1 VEVEGRKKALQG
13 AVMAR
18 QNADFQ
24 VPKSIVGAALVGLG
38 FFILFRNL
46 EGANELGRFIRI
58 TGEEA
63 DSLGVLTA
71 ASIALQKA
79 LQAYLFNHTEFLRS
93 LNQLLQSF
101 SALLLIMV
109 GTISFAGVFTGRV
122 KELKKK
128 NEDMSISQLLVRRVV
143 RAGILGNSDS

>member
-1 VEVEGRKKALQG
+1 
-13 AVMAR
+13 MAR

-46 EGANELGRFIRI
+46 EGATELARFLRI
-58 TGEEA
+58 TGEEV
-63 DSLGVLTA
+63 DSLGMLTA
-71 ASIALQKA
+71 ASIAIREA
-79 LQAYLFNHTEFLRS
+79 LQAYLFNHTEFLRA

-101 SALLLIMV
+101 SAFLLIMV
-109 GTISFAGVFTGRV
+109 GTISFVGVFTPRV

-128 NEDMSISQLLVRRVV
+128 NEDMSISQPLVRRVV
-143 RAGILGNSDS
+143 RSGDLRQLGQLGSFVGSVDQ

>member
-1 VEVEGRKKALQG
+1 
-13 AVMAR
+13 MAR

-46 EGANELGRFIRI
+46 EGATELAHFLRI
-58 TGEEA
+58 TGEEV
-63 DSLGVLTA
+63 DSLGMLTA
-71 ASIALQKA
+71 ASIAIREA
-79 LQAYLFNHTEFLRS
+79 LQAYLFNHTEFLRA

-101 SALLLIMV
+101 SAFLLIMV
-109 GTISFAGVFTGRV
+109 GTISFAGVFTARV

-128 NEDMSISQLLVRRVV
+128 NEDMSISQPLVRRVV
-143 RAGILGNSDS
+143 RSGDLRQLGQLGSFVGSVDQ

>member
-1 VEVEGRKKALQG
+1 
-13 AVMAR
+13 MAR

-46 EGANELGRFIRI
+46 EGATELARFLRT
-58 TGEEA
+58 TGEEV
-63 DSLGVLTA
+63 DSLGMLTA
-71 ASIALQKA
+71 ASIAIREA
-79 LQAYLFNHTEFLRS
+79 LQAYLFNHTEFLRA

-101 SALLLIMV
+101 SAFLLIMV
-109 GTISFAGVFTGRV
+109 GTISFVGVFTARV

-128 NEDMSISQLLVRRVV
+128 NEDMSISQPLVRRVV
-143 RAGILGNSDS
+143 RSGDLRQLGQLGSFVGNVDQ

>member
-1 VEVEGRKKALQG
+1 ME
-13 AVMAR
+13 R

-46 EGANELGRFIRI
+46 EGANELARFLRI
-58 TGEEA
+58 TGEEV
-63 DSLGVLTA
+63 DSLGMLTA
-71 ASIALQKA
+71 ASIAIREA
-79 LQAYLFNHTEFLRS
+79 LQAYLFNHTEFLRA

-101 SALLLIMV
+101 SAFLLIMV
-109 GTISFAGVFTGRV
+109 GTISFVGVFTPRV

-128 NEDMSISQLLVRRVV
+128 NEDMSISQPLVRRVV
-143 RAGILGNSDS
+143 RSGDLRQLGQLGSFVGSVDQ